1 MAASLDLPGFR
12 ADLQARLHTF
22 IAGIVQD
29 AIDEGL
35 VRDDFDARRL
45 TYVIINIVSGLA
57 VLAGIED
64 EPFTRVDILTDSLK
78 ALVGGILTPAG
89 AEAMRGSPLLG

>member
-1 MAASLDLPGFR
+1 
-12 ADLQARLHTF
+12 
-22 IAGIVQD
+22 
-29 AIDEGL
+29 
-35 VRDDFDARRL
+35 
-45 TYVIINIVSGLA
+45 

-78 ALVGGILTPAG
+78 ALVGGILTPSG